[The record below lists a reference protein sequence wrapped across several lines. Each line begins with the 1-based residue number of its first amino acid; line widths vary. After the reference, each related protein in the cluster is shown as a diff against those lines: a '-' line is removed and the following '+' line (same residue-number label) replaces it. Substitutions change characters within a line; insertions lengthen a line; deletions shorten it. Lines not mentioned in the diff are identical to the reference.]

1 MVGFVSSIFDTN
13 YNVFFPLGLIN
24 KEIKAS
30 PNSPPDVDST
40 DAMGIDE
47 G

>member
-24 KEIKAS
+24 KEIKAG
-30 PNSPPDVDST
+30 PNSSSNADST
-40 DAMGIDE
+40 DAMGTGE